1 MPALSDLHHDM
12 DLYEHYSQC
21 PLIGKEEYVQVFE
34 GCKKYRVSCLDITLS
49 EPEDLASSLGVDL
62 EFAQQFQK
70 EIIDYI
76 DSQVSFHYGNEV
88 PVPEKFTTGDQAL
101 DRLLNGGIST
111 RCVTEIAG
119 ESGTGK
125 SNILTQL
132 SLSVQLPKSVGGL
145 DRCALYISTEMGLET
160 RRMFDMQPGF
170 AHRYGLKESEIPT
183 GERIHCYLT
192 KSLEQFENLIKYQ
205 LPLVAAQLQPGLIVI
220 DSIAYH
226 YRMENVASREDM
238 APRSKALAVVCK
250 TLRQLAEKHNTAIV
264 CSNQVSERFIRE
276 YNPADG
282 SQQAQYFYNYEK
294 TLCQIT
300 GWKQPSMVHRDH
312 QAKKRRY
319 ENMGLSSSPIL
330 SQAPTSHS
338 TASQRN
344 SSQDVAST
352 SLASLDD
359 LACYDRPRVPFLGL
373 QWAYFID
380 QRIVLKRYTLADGT
394 RRTVE
399 VVFSSECAPGLLE
412 FTILKE
418 GVFMIV
424 YE

>member
-1 MPALSDLHHDM
+1 MSGPRHLQDDM
-12 DLYEHYSQC
+12 DFYEHYPESH
-21 PLIGKEEYVQVFE
+21 LIGEEEYAEVFE
-34 GCKKYRVSCLDITLS
+34 DCKKYRVTCLDITLS
-49 EPEDLASSLGVDL
+49 EPEDLASSLGIDL
-62 EFAQQFQK
+62 ALARRFQA
-70 EIIDYI
+70 EVVDYI
-76 DSQVSFHYGNEV
+76 DCQVSFHFGNEV
-88 PVPEKFTTGDQAL
+88 LVCEKFTTGDQAL
-101 DRLLNGGIST
+101 DLLLNGGIST
-111 RCVTEIAG
+111 RCLTEIAG

-132 SLSVQLPKSVGGL
+132 SLSVQLPKSAGGL

-170 AHRYGLKESEIPT
+170 AHRYGLEESEIPS

-192 KSLEQFENLIKYQ
+192 KNLEQFENLVRYQ
-205 LPLVAAQLQPGLIVI
+205 LPHVASKLQPGLIVI

-238 APRSKALAVVCK
+238 APRSKALAGICK
-250 TLRQLAEKHNTAIV
+250 ILRQLAEKHNAAVV

-276 YNPADG
+276 YNPSDG

-312 QAKKRRY
+312 QAKKLRY
-319 ENMGLSSSPIL
+319 ENMGLSSSPIP
-330 SQAPTSHS
+330 SQAPPAHS
-338 TASQRN
+338 AASQRS
-344 SSQDVAST
+344 SSQEVASS

-359 LACYDRPRVPFLGL
+359 LARYDRPRVPFLGL

-380 QRIVLKRYTLADGT
+380 QRIVLKRYNLAGGT
-394 RRTVE
+394 RRTIE